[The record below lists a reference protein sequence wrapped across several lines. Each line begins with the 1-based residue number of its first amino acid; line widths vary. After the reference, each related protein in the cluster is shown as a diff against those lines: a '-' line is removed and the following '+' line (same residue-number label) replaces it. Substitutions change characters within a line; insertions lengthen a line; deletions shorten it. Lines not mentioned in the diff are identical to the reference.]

1 MNQENTKH
9 KFHEVLKWIADGEQL
24 QFKTSPNEWISQSNK
39 DILFVLSECPEAYT
53 TDKFRI
59 KPKPQVV
66 RADVTYVVFGAS
78 GNCTVDLSCENT
90 ETKQMLFKM
99 AQQRERVVILSEEC
113 YNNLLGNS
121 ALVK

>member
-1 MNQENTKH
+1 MGKE
-9 KFHEVLKWIADGEQL
+9 L
-24 QFKTSPNEWISQSNK
+24 QFETSPNEWISQNNT
-39 DILFVLSECPEAYT
+39 DILIAISEYPTAYAPS
-53 TDKFRI
+53 KFRI
-59 KPKPQVV
+59 KPEPQIV